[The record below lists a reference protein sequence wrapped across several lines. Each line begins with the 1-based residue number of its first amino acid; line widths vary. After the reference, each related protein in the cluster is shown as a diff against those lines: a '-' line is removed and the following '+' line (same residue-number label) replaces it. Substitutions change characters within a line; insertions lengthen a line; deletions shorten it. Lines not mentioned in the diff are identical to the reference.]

1 MKLISPYI
9 IPISSPYPLSLLP
22 FPQKPLPVPHKPLPV
37 PHKPLPFPPFPP
49 SHFLPPFHFIIQLP
63 PTPALF
69 PWLFYCCPPFPWL
82 GSCPPPNSFILLPPI
97 PILWISSTIQDSKL
111 VWVLQHWAQ
120 AHIFSEVL
128 KIHITVSWNKNVQT
142 GKKF

>member
-9 IPISSPYPLSLLP
+9 IPISSPVPL
-22 FPQKPLPVPHKPLPV
+22 FPSSPSQKTSSRSPYTS
-37 PHKPLPFPPFPP
+37 FPSPFPP

-63 PTPALF
+63 PTSALF

-82 GSCPPPNSFILLPPI
+82 GNCPPPNSFILLPPI
-97 PILWISSTIQDSKL
+97 LILWICSTIQDSTL
-111 VWVLQHWAQ
+111 AWFLQHWAQ

-128 KIHITVSWNKNVQT
+128 KIHIAVSWNKNVQT
-142 GKKF
+142 GQKF